1 MAKYESSLKPQP
13 LIKRPR
19 SSNII
24 KDYSDDEEESVKKK
38 KGKKVDQDYFSKED
52 SISSI
57 NNSSIKN
64 NKKLREK
71 KPVNI
76 IKELDNLSTGKKNVV
91 NCNNETNRKCEKVL
105 NRLKKHPLCG
115 YFFNNSNEQFSL
127 SGIEKKIKNNLY
139 SSSFQFGM
147 EIRSI
152 WNYHFQNSTINSD
165 IYQKTFTLSNFFE
178 EIFKDI
184 ENCADEKKEI
194 NEEQK
199 KPDKLDQ
206 VNNTIN
212 KISAPPIPIK
222 KEPSLSVTDK
232 PMTTLEKTRLGNNI
246 KNLKPEL
253 ARGIINLLSDSNKV
267 ETNSK
272 YFEFDIETLPTKKL
286 REIEKYVKNCLKPK
300 TTVSHTPNQQNGNLS
315 NKDTLNRISKNVNQT
330 NSSNNNNNPEKT
342 NKQKFN
348 SLPQTAT
355 SNYNSNANTAHNSN
369 SIHSPSNYT
378 NNTALKRPIKKP
390 FDEEAPKNVITN
402 VKV

>member
-1 MAKYESSLKPQP
+1 
-13 LIKRPR
+13 
-19 SSNII
+19 
-24 KDYSDDEEESVKKK
+24 
-38 KGKKVDQDYFSKED
+38 
-52 SISSI
+52 
-57 NNSSIKN
+57 
-64 NKKLREK
+64 
-71 KPVNI
+71 
-76 IKELDNLSTGKKNVV
+76 
-91 NCNNETNRKCEKVL
+91 
-105 NRLKKHPLCG
+105 
-115 YFFNNSNEQFSL
+115 
-127 SGIEKKIKNNLY
+127 
-139 SSSFQFGM
+139 M